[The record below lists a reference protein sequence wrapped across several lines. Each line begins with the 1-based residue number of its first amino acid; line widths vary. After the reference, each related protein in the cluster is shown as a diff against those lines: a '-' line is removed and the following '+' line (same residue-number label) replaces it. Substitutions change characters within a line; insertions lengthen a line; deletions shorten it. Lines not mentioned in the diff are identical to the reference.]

1 MTHISRKNHAY
12 KNCDE
17 TARTQTKTD
26 MKSCDSDE

>member
-17 TARTQTKTD
+17 TARTQIKTGYEV
-26 MKSCDSDE
+26 M